1 LIINKINFTKNAE
14 NDMRESIIWYN
25 TQQKDLGQKFIE
37 EVGKLTNRMLEN
49 PFTFPKVLK
58 SIHKANLTR
67 FPFTLFYVISDNEI
81 FVLAVFH
88 QSRNPMIWKRRK
100 SK

>member
-1 LIINKINFTKNAE
+1 LIINKINFTTDAE
-14 NDMRESIIWYN
+14 NDLRESVIWYN
-25 TQQKDLGQKFIE
+25 TQQKGLGQKLVE
-37 EVGKLTNRMLEN
+37 EVENVMNRMLEN
-49 PFTFPKVLK
+49 PLQFPKVLK
-58 SIHKANLTR
+58 YIYKANIKR

-88 QSRNPMIWKRRK
+88 QSRNPLIWKRQK